1 MVKNFE
7 TLPKGTLLEIKT
19 KDWKEIIEFLEYS
32 ENWAVP
38 YSFRILVSDGGDLL
52 TVKEFEFE
60 IFYTTKAW
68 LKNSKIIKKK
78 DLILFSNWKLKSQR
92 YWDLLNE
99 T

>member
-68 LKNSKIIKKK
+68 LKNSKNYKEKRFDFVFKLETQISK
-78 DLILFSNWKLKSQR
+78 ILGPVK
-92 YWDLLNE
+92 
-99 T
+99 